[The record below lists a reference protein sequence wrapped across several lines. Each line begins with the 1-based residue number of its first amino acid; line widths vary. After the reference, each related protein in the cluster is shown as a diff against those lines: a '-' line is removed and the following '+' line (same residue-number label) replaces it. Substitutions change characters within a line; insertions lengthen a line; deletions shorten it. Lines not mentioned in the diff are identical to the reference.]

1 MKRKELKERR
11 TENTKVF
18 ENQDHSVTAQS
29 TI

>member
-18 ENQDHSVTAQS
+18 ENQDHSVTARF
-29 TI
+29 I